1 MESIVSRLD
10 VTQIF
15 CDVDDFCKQWK
26 SIWQQVPQL
35 QSMIGERR
43 SKSRMHISEMMRIV
57 IAFHATQTLLRIN
70 FTYVY
75 LASIPVYP
83 YISITTTSILN
94 TPDAINFDDLL
105 NWNRF

>member
-10 VTQIF
+10 VSQIF
-15 CDVDDFCKQWK
+15 CDVDDFYKQWK

-35 QSMIGERR
+35 PSMMGERR

-57 IAFHATQTLLRIN
+57 IAFHATQTPLRIN

-75 LASIPVYP
+75 LASILVSP
-83 YISITTTSILN
+83 YISITTTLMQS
-94 TPDAINFDDLL
+94 TPDAIQFDGLL
-105 NWNRF
+105 IWNRF